1 MFALMLTL
9 TLLPEGERD
18 RIGRLWAEYGSA
30 LIRFSYDRLGGAAT
44 YKDAEDIVSEAF
56 IRLIEHFERYEG
68 RTDGQMK
75 ALLLRTCSNLC
86 IDEYRRGKKI
96 EFSALG
102 DEEDGPAFPE
112 NEPPAPEDLV
122 LSEEAVARLKRIVQ
136 SLEGKYREVLE
147 MKILEDLPDADIA
160 GELGI
165 PKATMQ
171 TRLMRARRL
180 VIEKWKEG
188 DSE

>member
-1 MFALMLTL
+1 
-9 TLLPEGERD
+9 
-18 RIGRLWAEYGSA
+18 
-30 LIRFSYDRLGGAAT
+30 
-44 YKDAEDIVSEAF
+44 
-56 IRLIEHFERYEG
+56 
-68 RTDGQMK
+68 MK

-102 DEEDGPAFPE
+102 DGEDGPAFLE

-160 GELGI
+160 EELGI

>member
-1 MFALMLTL
+1 MIALMT

-18 RIGRLWAEYGSA
+18 RIGRLWAEYGGA

-68 RTDGQMK
+68 RTDEQMK

-86 IDEYRRGKKI
+86 VDEYRRGRKI
-96 EFSALG
+96 AFTALEE
-102 DEEDGPAFPE
+102 EEDGPAFPE

-122 LSEEAVARLKRIVQ
+122 LSEETVGRLKTIVL
-136 SLEGKYREVLE
+136 SLEEKYRRVLE
-147 MKILEDLPDADIA
+147 MKILEELPDSAIA
-160 GELGI
+160 KELGI

-180 VIEKWKEG
+180 VIEKWKEE
-188 DSE
+188 DPE